1 MMLLNYFSELLDGLK
16 NEIGGCFRPVSGT
29 AMYYLWHVK
38 DINASVDGRKKEN
51 HFQLIFLTDRK

>member
-16 NEIGGCFRPVSGT
+16 NERGDCFRLGLGT

-38 DINASVDGRKKEN
+38 DINASADGRKKEN